1 MNKYLFLFRNKKV
14 HFIKT
19 TREFPLKLHKNG
31 DNRLILIRVYA
42 IIIFASQT
50 HVWWFRDFALIIK
63 LKE

>member
-14 HFIKT
+14 LFIKT

-50 HVWWFRDFALIIK
+50 HVW
-63 LKE
+63 